1 VRDPVGRL
9 PGQLGR
15 IGTADEQVPGVQ
27 AERDGRA
34 RQHPPHVVTGLDH
47 RADVR
52 VQDGLDPAPGGQAT
66 KPVQVREQGPPTHLV
81 QLRPAVV
88 AVPAGR
94 GGEHEQPRA
103 RRRVPVE
110 HRLDVG
116 HRIAAGHVQYQR
128 SEPADRP
135 QSVPGK
141 QRGRQEAVRAE
152 LGRGETHRAHLPQ
165 YPVRG

>member
-1 VRDPVGRL
+1 MW
-9 PGQLGR
+9 LGR

-34 RQHPPHVVTGLDH
+34 RQYPPHVVTGLDH

-52 VQDGLDPAPGGQAT
+52 VQDRADPALGGQPI
-66 KPVQVREQGPPTHLV
+66 KPVQVRKQDPPTRLV
-81 QLRPAVV
+81 QLRPAIV

-94 GGEHEQPRA
+94 GGQHEHPRA
-103 RRRVPVE
+103 ARRVLVE

-116 HRIAAGHVQYQR
+116 HRIAARHVQYQR
-128 SEPADRP
+128 SEPAHRA
-135 QSVPGK
+135 QPGPGE
-141 QRGRQEAVRAE
+141 QRGRKEAVRAE
-152 LGRGETHRAHLPQ
+152 LGRGQTHLAHLPQ